1 MSETAPVLGAKAAQS
16 AQTRKRLIDAASE
29 LFAEQ
34 GYAGTSILQI
44 AERSGISRGS
54 VAWHFSSMTKLD
66 RLARSV
72 PDARDLVDELTE
84 SAPQVLRDPRQP
96 LTKEGE

>member
-44 AERSGISRGS
+44 AGRSGIYE
-54 VAWHFSSMTKLD
+54 T
-66 RLARSV
+66 
-72 PDARDLVDELTE
+72 RDNL
-84 SAPQVLRDPRQP
+84 
-96 LTKEGE
+96 